1 MTKSDL
7 PSKICP
13 VCGLPFTW
21 RKKWERNWDSVIY
34 CSDKCRS
41 KKNQK
46 RCDRF
51 IINILTPELSFA
63 APALE

>member
-1 MTKSDL
+1 MIFREKYAQCVGYLSHGEKNGREIGTVLFIAQTNVDL
-7 PSKICP
+7 
-13 VCGLPFTW
+13 
-21 RKKWERNWDSVIY
+21 
-34 CSDKCRS
+34 
-41 KKNQK
+41 KNDQK

>member
-1 MTKSDL
+1 MIFQERYVLCASYLSHGEKDGREIGTASFIAQTNVDL
-7 PSKICP
+7 
-13 VCGLPFTW
+13 
-21 RKKWERNWDSVIY
+21 
-34 CSDKCRS
+34 
-41 KKNQK
+41 KNDQK

>member
-1 MTKSDL
+1 MAYLLHGEKNGRETGIASFIAQTNVDL
-7 PSKICP
+7 K
-13 VCGLPFTW
+13 
-21 RKKWERNWDSVIY
+21 N
-34 CSDKCRS
+34 
-41 KKNQK
+41 NQK

>member
-1 MTKSDL
+1 MSYLSHGEKNGREIGTASFIAQTNVDL
-7 PSKICP
+7 
-13 VCGLPFTW
+13 
-21 RKKWERNWDSVIY
+21 
-34 CSDKCRS
+34 
-41 KKNQK
+41 KNDQK